1 MSGFQA
7 AAVSGSVMI
16 LVIALLR
23 LTAGKRLPRALF
35 SALWC
40 AAAFRLLLPVRLP
53 SALSVWNLT
62 AGESRAARTAAQ
74 ISEHLTLF
82 PSLSVAPAAQE
93 AAARLSL
100 PVMIWAAGA
109 LLLGAYFLVGWLRF
123 TRRFADAAPVGNETI
138 DSCVKAFGFQRPPV
152 IRCTTDSR
160 APLTYG
166 VRRPVVLLPADLLA
180 DREAL
185 RMILTHELAHIRRRD
200 CLRKLLFTLCLCVYW
215 WNPVCWGMVLLA
227 NRDLE
232 LACDALTLRYLGR
245 DRRKSYALT
254 LLELAAR
261 QAQPHPLCSGFG
273 KPAAEERIQAIMKA
287 KKIPVY
293 LTILAVVLAA
303 AVVTVFATQAEPAAA
318 PEAPAAPVQTAQPEA
333 STPDEVTLEIPQTA
347 SIEESQPADAAPE
360 PAAQLQYVF
369 PLEDADAAVLDSF
382 GYRTV
387 PEGVAWQQS
396 QKRVFHRG
404 VDLEAEEGSAV
415 LAVADGTVT
424 VSTSDL
430 IYGEQI
436 TIRHADGMLTTYS
449 HLSERLVSEGD
460 SVRQGQIIGR
470 SGATGWVTG
479 PHLHLDVQVN
489 GEYVD
494 PLEALG

>member
-35 SALWC
+35 PALWC

-74 ISEHLTLF
+74 TSEHLTPF
-82 PSLSVAPAAQE
+82 PSLTAAPAAQE

-123 TRRFADAAPVGNETI
+123 TRRFAGAAPVGNETV
-138 DSCVKAFGFQRPPV
+138 DSCVKAFGFRRPPV

-232 LACDALTLRYLGR
+232 LACDALAPL
-245 DRRKSYALT
+245 S
-254 LLELAAR
+254 R
-261 QAQPHPLCSGFG
+261 Q
-273 KPAAEERIQAIMKA
+273 
-287 KKIPVY
+287 
-293 LTILAVVLAA
+293 
-303 AVVTVFATQAEPAAA
+303 
-318 PEAPAAPVQTAQPEA
+318 
-333 STPDEVTLEIPQTA
+333 
-347 SIEESQPADAAPE
+347 
-360 PAAQLQYVF
+360 
-369 PLEDADAAVLDSF
+369 
-382 GYRTV
+382 
-387 PEGVAWQQS
+387 
-396 QKRVFHRG
+396 
-404 VDLEAEEGSAV
+404 GSA
-415 LAVADGTVT
+415 
-424 VSTSDL
+424 
-430 IYGEQI
+430 
-436 TIRHADGMLTTYS
+436 
-449 HLSERLVSEGD
+449 
-460 SVRQGQIIGR
+460 
-470 SGATGWVTG
+470 
-479 PHLHLDVQVN
+479 
-489 GEYVD
+489 
-494 PLEALG
+494 

>member
-35 SALWC
+35 PALWC

-74 ISEHLTLF
+74 ISEHLTPF
-82 PSLSVAPAAQE
+82 PSLTVAPAAQE

-100 PVMIWAAGA
+100 PGLIWAAGA

-123 TRRFADAAPVGNETI
+123 TRRFAGAAPVGNETV
-138 DSCVKAFGFQRPPV
+138 DSCVEAFGFRRPPV

-245 DRRKSYALT
+245 DRRKTYALT

-293 LTILAVVLAA
+293 LTILVAGRASHVGRL
-303 AVVTVFATQAEPAAA
+303 PAPDARGGA
-318 PEAPAAPVQTAQPEA
+318 GM
-333 STPDEVTLEIPQTA
+333 TPI
-347 SIEESQPADAAPE
+347 
-360 PAAQLQYVF
+360 
-369 PLEDADAAVLDSF
+369 
-382 GYRTV
+382 
-387 PEGVAWQQS
+387 
-396 QKRVFHRG
+396 
-404 VDLEAEEGSAV
+404 V
-415 LAVADGTVT
+415 LAVHFPAKQLSKLRMAAMRLGAKVRVVEKWEYLNAVGALTGDLSSFETFYDGEDFSGQLLVFAHFT
-424 VSTSDL
+424 D
-430 IYGEQI
+430 
-436 TIRHADGMLTTYS
+436 
-449 HLSERLVSEGD
+449 ERLQLFLQAMKQSKLPPVALKAVLTDENK
-460 SVRQGQIIGR
+460 
-470 SGATGWVTG
+470 GWTILE
-479 PHLHLDVQVN
+479 LHEELLKEHQ
-489 GEYVD
+489 
-494 PLEALG
+494 ALHS

>member
-1 MSGFQA
+1 MSGLQA
-7 AAVSGSVMI
+7 AAVSGSGMI

-23 LTAGKRLPRALF
+23 STAGKRLPRALF
-35 SALWC
+35 PALWC
-40 AAAFRLLLPVRLP
+40 AAAIRLLLPVRLP
-53 SALSVWNLT
+53 STLSIWNLL
-62 AGESRAARTAAQ
+62 AAKSSAARTAAQ
-74 ISEHLTLF
+74 ISEHLTPF
-82 PSLSVAPAAQE
+82 PSMTAAPAAQE

-100 PVMIWAAGA
+100 PVLIWAAGA

-123 TRRFADAAPVGNETI
+123 TRRFAGAAPAANETI
-138 DSCVKAFGFQRPPV
+138 DGCVEAFGFRRSPV
-152 IRCTTDSR
+152 IRCTADSR

-166 VRRPVVLLPADLLA
+166 IRRPVVLLPADLLA

-215 WNPVCWGMVLLA
+215 WNPVCWGMVILA

-232 LACDALTLRYLGR
+232 LACDALTLRYLGW

-293 LTILAVVLAA
+293 LTILAVILAA
-303 AVVTVFATQAEPAAA
+303 AVVTVFATQAEPASA
-318 PEAPAAPVQTAQPEA
+318 PEAPAAPVQTVQPETEA
-333 STPDEVTLEIPQTA
+333 PNKVTLEIPQTA
-347 SIEESQPADAAPE
+347 SVEESRPADAAPE
-360 PAAQLQYVF
+360 PAAQPQYVF
-369 PLEDADAAVLDSF
+369 PLEDADAAVLDGF
-382 GYRTV
+382 GNRPV
-387 PEGVAWQQS
+387 PDIPVNVS
-396 QKRVFHRG
+396 QKYAFHRG
-404 VDLEAEEGSAV
+404 VDLEAEEGSSV
-415 LAVADGTVT
+415 LAVADGMVT
-424 VSTSDL
+424 VSTSDP

-436 TIRHADGMLTTYS
+436 TIRHADGMLTTYC

-460 SVRQGQIIGR
+460 SVRQGQIIAR

>member
-1 MSGFQA
+1 MSGLQA

-35 SALWC
+35 PALWC
-40 AAAFRLLLPVRLP
+40 AAALRLLLPVRLP
-53 SALSVWNLT
+53 SALSVWNLL
-62 AGESRAARTAAQ
+62 AENSSAARSAAQ
-74 ISEHLTLF
+74 ISEHLTPF
-82 PSLSVAPAAQE
+82 PSLTAAPVAQE

-100 PVMIWAAGA
+100 PGLIWAVGA
-109 LLLGAYFLVGWLRF
+109 LVLGAYFLVGWLRF
-123 TRRFADAAPVGNETI
+123 TRRFAGAAPATNETI
-138 DSCVKAFGFQRPPV
+138 GSCVEAFGFRRSPV

-303 AVVTVFATQAEPAAA
+303 AVVTVFATQAEPAPA
-318 PEAPAAPVQTAQPEA
+318 PEAPAAPVQTAQPETN
-333 STPDEVTLEIPQTA
+333 TPDEVTLEIPQTA

-360 PAAQLQYVF
+360 PAAQPQYVF
-369 PLEDADAAVLDSF
+369 PLEDADAAVLQSF
-382 GYRTV
+382 GYRDV
-387 PEGVAWQQS
+387 AGVSVDGAAKQA
-396 QKRVFHRG
+396 FHSG
-404 VDLEAEEGSAV
+404 VDLEAAEGSSV
-415 LAVADGTVT
+415 LAVADGTVAA
-424 VSTSDL
+424 STYDMV
-430 IYGEQI
+430 YGNQI
-436 TIRHADGMLTTYS
+436 TIQHADGMLTTYS

-460 SVRQGQIIGR
+460 SVRQGQIIAR